1 MTLRIQR
8 VLLCVGL
15 AVLMGS
21 SFVWLEAGGQG
32 GAASAAVALDP
43 DDIGGTVAS
52 AKGPEAGVWVIAETK
67 NLPTKFVKI
76 VVTDDQGRYVIP
88 DLPRGTYE
96 VFVRGYGL
104 VDSQRVTASP
114 GQQLNLKA
122 VVAPDGRAAAEY
134 YPPSYWFSMMDIAK
148 GKLSEQQTVSTVKE
162 CLQCHPI
169 GDKGTR
175 MLPKG
180 THPTTLAA
188 WDERVKKGDFGAMM
202 SGTFLRL
209 GDQRQMFADWTDRI
223 AAGAYPQ
230 EAPPRPARQERNV
243 VISLWNWAW
252 PAATRSDA
260 QATFDWQGTLNANGL
275 VYGAHQNG
283 NVLVYLD
290 PTEHRVGQI
299 EMGVDY
305 LRSIAID
312 RQGRVWVTGNLPQ
325 GEASPDFCRGA
336 GNRFNQYSPI
346 GGRGKM
352 LVMYDPK
359 TKQVTKIPTCMPI
372 DHNFFGKEADV
383 PLYFGL
389 NSQIGWVSTATWDK
403 TKDPA
408 ASQGWCPG
416 VADTNGDSRITEWT
430 EADAPF
436 DPLKDRRLRFGCYS
450 VAVSPLDGSLWC
462 SGISQNDNKLVR
474 LVRGDNPP
482 QSCMAEQFV
491 PPAGKT
497 AYFKTGG
504 VALDPNGVAWLNW
517 RGSDEVMSFDR
528 RKCKVTN
535 GPATANGEH
544 CPEGWTVHR
553 MQHARPTFKGTTLPH
568 QAEMMYLTQ
577 VDRDD
582 TLGLG
587 HAVVTG
593 PVNSSSLQV
602 LVPKTGQFLELVV
615 PYPMVFFSRSAQG
628 RIDSASNGWKGRG
641 LWSNYSTYTPH
652 FIEDGNGPKVVKF
665 QMRPNP
671 LAK

>member
-1 MTLRIQR
+1 MTLRVDR
-8 VLLCVGL
+8 ALTGVVLGMLLG
-15 AVLMGS
+15 G
-21 SFVWLEAGGQG
+21 SFVWLDASQQNRGG
-32 GAASAAVALDP
+32 SAVSIDP
-43 DDIGGTVAS
+43 DDIGGTVTG

-67 NLPTKFVKI
+67 SLPTKFVKI

-88 DLPRGTYE
+88 DLPRGSYD

-104 VDSQRVTASP
+104 VDSPRVAAKP

-122 VVAPDGRAAAEY
+122 VVAPDARAASQY
-134 YPPSYWFSMMDIAK
+134 YPPSYWLSLMDIAK
-148 GKLSEQQTVSTVKE
+148 GKLTEEQTVSTVKE

-175 MLPKG
+175 TFGKG
-180 THPTTLAA
+180 SHPTSLAA
-188 WDERVKKGDFGAMM
+188 WDERVKKGGFGAAM
-202 SGTFLRL
+202 SGTFQRL
-209 GDQRQMFADWTDRI
+209 GPQRQMFSDWTDKI
-223 AAGAYPQ
+223 AGGAYPQ
-230 EAPPRPARQERNV
+230 EAPPRPAGLERNV
-243 VISLWNWAW
+243 VLSLWDWAW

-260 QATFDWQGTLNANGL
+260 QATHDWQGTLNANGL

-290 PTEHRVGQI
+290 PGESRVGQI
-299 EMGVDY
+299 ETGVDY
-305 LRSIAID
+305 LRSIALD
-312 RQGRVWVTGNLPQ
+312 RQGRVWVTGNPAQ
-325 GEASPDFCRGA
+325 GDPAPEFCKPGS
-336 GNRFNQYSPI
+336 GNKFVDYSPV
-346 GGRGKM
+346 GGRGKV

-372 DHNFFGKEADV
+372 DHNFFGREPDV

-389 NSQIGWVSTATWDK
+389 NSQIGWVNTATWDK
-403 TKDPA
+403 TKDAA

-416 VADTNGDSRITEWT
+416 IADTNGDGKITEWT

-436 DPLKDRRLRFGCYS
+436 DPKRDRRLRFGCYS

-462 SGISQNDNKLVR
+462 SGISPNDNKLVR
-474 LVRGDNPP
+474 IVRGDAPP
-482 QSCMAEQFV
+482 QSCKAEMFV
-491 PPAGKT
+491 PPPGKT
-497 AYFKTGG
+497 PYFKTGG
-504 VALDPNGVAWLNW
+504 VALDPNGVAWVNW

-535 GPATANGEH
+535 GPTTATGEH

-553 MQHARPTFKGTTLPH
+553 MQHARPTFKGTTNPYH
-568 QAEMMYLTQ
+568 AEMMYLTQ
-577 VDRDD
+577 NDRDD
-582 TLGLG
+582 ALGLG

-593 PVNSSSLQV
+593 PVNSNSLQV
-602 LVPKTGQFLELVV
+602 LVPKSGQFLDLVV
-615 PYPMVFFSRSAQG
+615 PYPMGFFSRSAQG
-628 RIDSASNGWKGRG
+628 RIDGAGSGWKGRG

-652 FIEDGNGPKVVKF
+652 FIEDGSGPKVVKF